1 MIYFCRVTN
10 HMLMPNHDNWNI
22 IEKFIAFP
30 FQLHLGEASLKIC
43 KILGQ
48 CPRCGGTQK
57 CPNLDLVISKMD
69 GGGSIFHNNKTL
81 HTV

>member
-48 CPRCGGTQK
+48 CPRWGGAQK
-57 CPNLDLVISKMD
+57 CPNFNLVIFKME
-69 GGGSIFHNNKTL
+69 GGVSIFHNNKTL
-81 HTV
+81 YTV